1 MPAIDIQSVE
11 GPLTGRPARLTWAS
25 RIVWL
30 WIWLGVIGLALSVHL
45 AFLVA
50 WPDHFLHEDGGAY
63 LDEAQSILT
72 GHYLDD
78 SGKRPYGVAVF
89 LVLLSKL
96 FGPHI
101 LVFVIAQHLMSIAT
115 ALLVAATVRFAGAP
129 RILSVLAFLIAALYA
144 RTVHYDNTI
153 GAETIS
159 NFLVGVAAFIAAGL
173 TFRKWPPIIAAAAV
187 GTTLGAVMTCRSAAV
202 GQAAVILLWLVMVQD
217 AGWLRRLSVL
227 ALAGSLA
234 TAVYLIPTAVNYA
247 IGKRPAGNE
256 SLAVMAFVVGY
267 SADFDHGVHLDR
279 KANARAFVEKMRAM
293 DTPTGWADAE
303 VYQWPFG
310 AMHALEKPG
319 DSANEFEKVVRDIF
333 IETLTTPSTLYRHV
347 TRHFLRE
354 VYFLLF
360 DGNSVARRTTNPQ
373 AYEFFVQQAP
383 LPLFGSPTGLKYRRL
398 VYDYYKPHWRLE
410 RWLLPTSDQVQVKLD
425 YLLTLGYQPRPD
437 LADLCCGLTISSE
450 YDDFPGPIRWV
461 SAAALALM
469 VVLLASAVGTRL
481 GLMRPLPAGLAAGG
495 TLMISLALISVAF
508 PAFLVYGFNRY
519 AYYAVP
525 FLAGASAILGAV
537 VFDRVSRL
545 GVSGMLT
552 SWARRK
558 RPLASPQPSEAGLQP

>member
-1 MPAIDIQSVE
+1 MSATDIQAVE
-11 GPLTGRPARLTWAS
+11 RLPTGRPARVAWAS
-25 RIVWL
+25 RLVWL
-30 WIWLGVIGLALSVHL
+30 WIWLGVIGLALLVHL

-78 SGKRPYGVAVF
+78 TGKRPYGMAIF

-101 LVFVIAQHLMSIAT
+101 LVFVMVQHLISIGT
-115 ALLVAATVRFAGAP
+115 ALLVAATVRLAGAP
-129 RILSVLAFLIAALYA
+129 RILSVVAFLIAALYG

-159 NFLVGVAAFIAAGL
+159 NFLVSLAAFIAAGL
-173 TFRKWPPIIAAAAV
+173 TFRKWPPFIGAAAV
-187 GTTLGAVMTCRSAAV
+187 GLILGAVMTCRSAAV
-202 GQAAVILLWLVMVQD
+202 GQAAIILLWLAVVLD
-217 AGWLRRLSVL
+217 AGWFRRLTVL
-227 ALAGSLA
+227 ALAGGLA

-279 KANARAFVEKMRAM
+279 KANARAFVEKMRAE
-293 DTPTGWADAE
+293 DTPTGWADAG
-303 VYQWPFG
+303 VYQWPFA
-310 AMHALEKPG
+310 AMHLLEKPG
-319 DSANEFEKVVRDIF
+319 DNAAEFERVVRDIF
-333 IETLTTPSTLYRHV
+333 IETLTTPSTLYRHI
-347 TRHFLRE
+347 TAHFLRE
-354 VYFLLF
+354 MYFLLF
-360 DGNSVARRTTNPQ
+360 DANSVARRTVNPQ
-373 AYEFFVQQAP
+373 GYEFFAQRDP
-383 LPLFGSPTGLKYRRL
+383 FPFFGIPTGLKPGQL
-398 VYDYYKPHWRLE
+398 IHDYYKPHWRLE
-410 RWLLPTSDQVQVKLD
+410 QRILPTPARLQLGLN
-425 YLLTLGYQPRPD
+425 YLLTFGYQPRPD
-437 LADLCCGLTISSE
+437 LAKLCCGLTISSE
-450 YDDFPGPIRWV
+450 YDDLPGPIRWV
-461 SAAALALM
+461 SAATLVL
-469 VVLLASAVGTRL
+469 VVILLAGVVGARF
-481 GLMRPLPAGLAAGG
+481 GLMRPLPPGLAAGG

-537 VFDRVSRL
+537 AFGQISRFVAPL
-545 GVSGMLT
+545 ALT
-552 SWARRK
+552 YRARRK
-558 RPLASPQPSEAGLQP
+558 QPLARPQPPEVGLRP